1 MNIDR
6 RSFVSATLLGAT
18 TSLLPVRR
26 LWADGGSS
34 AATPAE
40 IAARTGSGK
49 SVSLT
54 ASDIKDFDA
63 SLRGELIRAGDAGYD
78 AVRRLWNPAF
88 DHHPALIARC
98 SGAADVVQAVNFARA
113 HDLLT
118 AVRGGGHSLSGQ
130 SGCDGGLVIDLS
142 AMKGIRVDP
151 GHRRAVAEPGVL
163 LGEFDAETQAFGL
176 ATTLGTA
183 PDTGIAG
190 LTLGGGFGRLDR
202 KFGLACDNLRSVD
215 IVTAD
220 GKLLHASAQEHP
232 DLYWGVRGG
241 GGNFGIVTSFDY
253 QLHPLGPKVLAGL
266 RVFPFN
272 QARNVLTALV
282 EFAESIPDE
291 MYVAVRVGRTPRL
304 PPPGL
309 YAAYEAVYIGAP
321 SEGER
326 LLAPLKRLGK
336 PVHDD
341 MAVKTYVAA
350 QGGTGKVHATP
361 SDTVTYFKSGF
372 LGDVSTQL
380 IDELVRRF
388 ESSPPIVEAIE
399 LYRHGGATGRVKPD
413 ATAFWNRWMKHTM
426 LLIGSWDRSHND
438 ENVKTARA
446 FWGGLE
452 PFTRNY
458 YVNTDVYEGEQRLRA
473 TYGDNYPRLVKLKD
487 RYDPANLFRLNA
499 NIKPTRRG

>member
-18 TSLLPVRR
+18 TALLPVRR
-26 LWADGGSS
+26 LWAGAGSGAS
-34 AATPAE
+34 PAE

-63 SLRGELIRAGDAGYD
+63 SLRGDLIRAGDAGYD
-78 AVRRLWNPAF
+78 AARRLWNPAF
-88 DHHPALIARC
+88 DHHPALVARC

-176 ATTLGTA
+176 ATTTGST
-183 PDTGIAG
+183 PDIGIAG
-190 LTLGGGFGRLDR
+190 LTLGGGIGRLSR
-202 KFGLACDNLRSVD
+202 SFGFACDNLRSVD

-220 GKLLHASAQEHP
+220 GKLRHASAQENQ

-291 MYVAVRVGRTPRL
+291 MYVSVEVGRTPNL

-309 YAAYEAVYIGAP
+309 YVAYNPVYIGAP

-326 LLAPLKRLGK
+326 LLAPLKKLGK
-336 PVHDD
+336 PLYDSVR
-341 MAVKTYVAA
+341 VKTYVAA
-350 QGGTGKVHATP
+350 QGGTGKVHAIP

-372 LGDVSTQL
+372 LGDVSTKL
-380 IDELVRRF
+380 IDEVVRRF
-388 ESSPPIVEAIE
+388 ESSPHIVQTIM
-399 LYRHGGATGRVKPD
+399 LTRGGGASGRVKPD
-413 ATAFWNRWMKHTM
+413 ATAFWNRWVKYGL
-426 LLIGSWDRSHND
+426 LLIGSWDPSHND

-458 YVNTDVYEGEQRLRA
+458 YVNTDVNDDEQRLRA

-487 RYDPANLFRLNA
+487 RYDPTNLFRLNA
-499 NIKPTRRG
+499 NIKPTHRG

>member
-6 RSFVSATLLGAT
+6 RSFVNATVMGAVGA
-18 TSLLPVRR
+18 LLPVRHS
-26 LWADGGSS
+26 WADSAGSH
-34 AATPAE
+34 AIPAE

-49 SVSLT
+49 SISLT

-63 SLRGELIRAGDAGYD
+63 SLRGDLIRSGDAGYD
-78 AVRRLWNPAF
+78 AARRLWNPAF
-88 DHHPALIARC
+88 DHHPAFLARC
-98 SGAADVVQAVNFARA
+98 SGAADVVQAVNFARS

-151 GHRRAVAEPGVL
+151 ARRRAEAEPGVL
-163 LGEFDAETQAFGL
+163 LGEFDEETQAFGL

-202 KFGLACDNLRSVD
+202 RFGLACDNLRSVD

-220 GKLLHASAQEHP
+220 GKLRHASAQEHQ

-241 GGNFGIVTSFDY
+241 GGNFGVVTSFDY
-253 QLHPLGPKVLAGL
+253 QLHPLGPKLLAGL
-266 RVFPFN
+266 RAFPFN
-272 QARNVLTALV
+272 QARSVLTALM
-282 EFAESIPDE
+282 EFTEHMPDE
-291 MYVAVRVGRTPRL
+291 MYLSAEVGRTPRL

-309 YAAYEAVYIGAP
+309 YVAYEIVYAGAS

-326 LLAPLKRLGK
+326 LLAPLAKLGK
-336 PVHDD
+336 PVYDS
-341 MAVKTYVAA
+341 VGLKTYVAA
-350 QGGTGKVHATP
+350 QGGTGKVKAAP
-361 SDTVTYFKSGF
+361 SERVIYFKSGF
-372 LGDVSTQL
+372 VGEMSGTL
-380 IDELVRRF
+380 IDEVVRRF
-388 ESSPPIVEAIE
+388 ESSPPIVQGIQF
-399 LYRHGGATGRVKPD
+399 YRNGGATGRVKAD
-413 ATAFWNRWMKHTM
+413 ATAFWNRWMKYTL

-438 ENVKTARA
+438 ESVRTARA

-473 TYGDNYPRLVKLKD
+473 TYGDNYPRLMKLKD
-487 RYDPANLFRLNA
+487 KYDPTNLFKLNA
-499 NIKPTRRG
+499 NIVPTGRA